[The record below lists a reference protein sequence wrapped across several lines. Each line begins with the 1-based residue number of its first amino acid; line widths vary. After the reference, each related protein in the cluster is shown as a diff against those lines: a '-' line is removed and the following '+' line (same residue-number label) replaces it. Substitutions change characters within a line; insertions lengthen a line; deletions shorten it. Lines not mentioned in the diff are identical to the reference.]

1 MTIASELT
9 ALQTN
14 LENAYDA
21 VEAKGGT
28 LPAAQNFD
36 NLATAINNLPAG
48 GDTITATNRTGSA
61 IAVGD
66 KVWLNK
72 TTSQISTNSIA
83 SGYGKWLSI
92 ISPDGNYLIMNGYT
106 NNTSNAEIYP
116 RLYDISDPSNAY
128 NTGALIQTD
137 SSCYLYTLQFCYNSD
152 GDLIAPFLG
161 TTVGLKSSGGYWTST
176 YTFDSYNM
184 PIRYAHL
191 KDNLYAVASSY
202 GGFYLV
208 RLDSSTGSI
217 TQTSSRITTNS
228 NRDYPVDGYFTSNKY
243 FFNAPSTIGY
253 QSRRYE
259 ITNESTLAVSYSD
272 LGYKFASQ
280 TLGTEDGVWVMSCN
294 AQGNSGN
301 SAQTFTVYKPTDA
314 STPAALSRFIGQYC
328 WAAYNKKNKILTVVQ
343 WNSLNYGIFKY
354 ENGDFTE
361 LNYNLLEGINT
372 SGKVLGGF
380 ITASEDLRRFAF
392 ALGGS
397 NSNRGSFGDNT
408 TYTTYVAERISTS
421 TGWKIYKFDRQI
433 VYDTTLTGFAETAGA
448 NGSDISVKTL
458 LPEEI
463 NIDLLADKQNIEFIV
478 E

>member
-1 MTIASELT
+1 MLGNVNTSSSGVDIL
-9 ALQTN
+9 
-14 LENAYDA
+14 
-21 VEAKGGT
+21 
-28 LPAAQNFD
+28 
-36 NLATAINNLPAG
+36 
-48 GDTITATNRTGSA
+48 TATNLTGSSVA
-61 IAVGD
+61 IGD

-72 TTSQISTNSIA
+72 TTSQISTSSIA

-106 NNTSNAEIYP
+106 SNNSNGVLYP
-116 RLYDISDPSNAY
+116 RLYDISDPSSAY
-128 NTGALIQTD
+128 NTGALIQED
-137 SSCYLYTLQFCYNSD
+137 GNCYLYTSQFCYNSD
-152 GDLIAPFLG
+152 GDLIAPFRSV
-161 TTVGLKSSGGYWTST
+161 TVGLKSNGGYWAST
-176 YTFDSYNM
+176 YTFDSYNRPM
-184 PIRYAHL
+184 RYAHL

-217 TQTSSRITTNS
+217 TQTSSKITTNS
-228 NRDYPVDGYFTSNKY
+228 TYDFPVDGYFASNKY
-243 FFNAPSTIGY
+243 FFNAPSGIGS

-280 TLGTEDGVWVMSCN
+280 NLGTEDGVWVMGCN

-301 SAQTFTVYKPTDA
+301 SSQTFTVYKPTDA

-392 ALGGS
+392 CLGAS
-397 NSNRGSFGDNT
+397 NSNRSQFGYNAS
-408 TYTTYVAERISTS
+408 YTTYVAERISTS
-421 TGWKIYKFDRQI
+421 TAWKIYKFDRQTLYQASLSGVAKEAGAEGSNI
-433 VYDTTLTGFAETAGA
+433 AVKTVLPGEVDVTLTIDQNDAE
-448 NGSDISVKTL
+448 V
-458 LPEEI
+458 
-463 NIDLLADKQNIEFIV
+463 IV